1 MVQHIRKVHKFSES
15 QIEKDLKTKP
25 NGYKN
30 IFEEIKWLRKNP
42 EGIILVERI
51 NRKDVK
57 RIKRIRISYTC
68 ENMR

>member
-15 QIEKDLKTKP
+15 QIEKDLKLKP
-25 NGYKN
+25 NGYKS

-42 EGIILVERI
+42 EDIILVERI